1 MPQFGSE
8 ETPFNMSTGTIASK
22 ESRFRKKFNK
32 EAYDF
37 NYDRIFN
44 KASKDSKE
52 IKEYNSLEVNGINE
66 ICCKQCYDDLFMK
79 AFHQRDLNIQNKTK

>member
-1 MPQFGSE
+1 MGVASVAPFFIGGLVIMPQIGSDE
-8 ETPFNMSTGTIASK
+8 NPMMFRKTFASK

-44 KASKDSKE
+44 KEPKNEFEACRAKSKTFSMEQD
-52 IKEYNSLEVNGINE
+52 
-66 ICCKQCYDDLFMK
+66 
-79 AFHQRDLNIQNKTK
+79 

>member
-1 MPQFGSE
+1 LPQFGSE

-44 KASKDSKE
+44 KASEDSKE
-52 IKEYNSLEVNGINE
+52 IKQYNSELEA
-66 ICCKQCYDDLFMK
+66 CRAKS
-79 AFHQRDLNIQNKTK
+79 KTFSMDQE